1 MHESGEKP
9 SPTRQRGKSS
19 LHFCVQVILSP
30 PSIDRNIS
38 CSQNFRKDV
47 HKLASALRREREKS
61 KRLLSREKVKQNVQ
75 TTKQQPVRLSFD
87 AQEKSFVIDGDHDEV
102 ARILSDLN
110 KISAAKEEAGVG
122 TPLSGG
128 VSLQTPASKATPGGF
143 RVI

>member
-1 MHESGEKP
+1 MS
-9 SPTRQRGKSS
+9 
-19 LHFCVQVILSP
+19 
-30 PSIDRNIS
+30 
-38 CSQNFRKDV
+38 SQNFRKDV